1 MLKGKGSYRL
11 FLAFL
16 ITMALAGAGLILLVP
31 SLADSGGTLHWVGF
45 AALGL
50 IVVGCMFVL
59 RRVRPDR
66 VDTR

>member
-1 MLKGKGSYRL
+1 MLNRNASYRL

-16 ITMALAGAGLILLVP
+16 VTMALAGAGLILLVP
-31 SLADSGGTLHWVGF
+31 GLIGSGGILRWTGF
-45 AALGL
+45 AVLGL

-66 VDTR
+66 ADAR